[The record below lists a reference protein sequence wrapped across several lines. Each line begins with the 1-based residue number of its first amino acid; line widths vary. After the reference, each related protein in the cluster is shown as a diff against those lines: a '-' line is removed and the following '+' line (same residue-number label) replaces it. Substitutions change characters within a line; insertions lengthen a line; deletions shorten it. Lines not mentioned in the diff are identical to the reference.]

1 MGITFRKMPPFHYE
15 PRENKN
21 ANRWINTNSPN
32 LRPIE
37 LIKIDHDRF
46 SNLHSLIKDRP
57 AYFYT
62 VFWFLHRRF
71 LHGHASM
78 RKEIGSWFERDMEN
92 SFSIKVELEGRWWLI
107 STFAP
112 IFTTLFHSSVCI
124 YRCCRFN
131 TTWSHLLFRIAG
143 WMIFAE
149 EMAWN
154 YRFVGFQNISSWNFW
169 TAMEIAWF
177 LIRLFALKICNSFV
191 EEVCWFLYL

>member
-1 MGITFRKMPPFHYE
+1 MDKHEFAKPSSNRI
-15 PRENKN
+15 NKN
-21 ANRWINTNSPN
+21 RS
-32 LRPIE
+32 R
-37 LIKIDHDRF
+37 
-46 SNLHSLIKDRP
+46 SLFQPPQPDKRS
-57 AYFYT
+57 T
-62 VFWFLHRRF
+62 SVFLYRVLVFTSS